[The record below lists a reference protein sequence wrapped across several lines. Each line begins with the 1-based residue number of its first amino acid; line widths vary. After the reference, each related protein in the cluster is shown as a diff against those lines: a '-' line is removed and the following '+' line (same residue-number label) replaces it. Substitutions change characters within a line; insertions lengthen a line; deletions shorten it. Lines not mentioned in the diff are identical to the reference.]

1 MLCWAQVV
9 LYSTAG
15 AYRLM
20 SVRIFAALVLS
31 ALSFGLQAEALNESY
46 AFALLGEPKYAT
58 DFSHFDYVNPAAP
71 KGGDVRLAAIGTYDN
86 FNRFATRGVPG
97 ERTMELYDT
106 LFTNSDDEPGSYY
119 PLIAESARFPADMR
133 WMELDINARARFQ
146 DGSPITAADVAFTFN
161 KFMTEGVPQFRSY
174 YKGVTVKAISRLTVR
189 IELPKANRE
198 QILSLLSLRVLPESF
213 WKNHKLN
220 EPLSTPPLAS
230 GPYKIGDYRLGQ
242 YITYQRVRDYW
253 AANLPVNRGR
263 YNFDSIRYDYYLD
276 DKVSLE
282 AFKAGAYDFRI
293 EPSPKS
299 WATQYQGGNFARN
312 YIIKQ
317 DETNQA
323 AQNTRWLA
331 FNLQKPLFADRRVRE
346 AIGLAFDFNW
356 MNKALYYN
364 AYQRADSYFQNTAY
378 AARGYPDA
386 AELALLAPLKGQ
398 IPPEVF
404 TSIYQPPSSDG
415 SGNDRQNL
423 LKATQLLKEAG
434 WVVKNQKLVNAK
446 TGQPFTFELMLLSGS
461 NFQYVLPFRHN
472 LQRLG
477 IEMQIR
483 EVDASQYTRRMRERD
498 FDMMSTVYMAM
509 PFPSAD
515 LQILWDSQYIDSS
528 YNTAGV
534 KDPAVDSLVRQI
546 AAHQGDE
553 KALLPLGRALDRV
566 LTWNNYMLPMW
577 YSNHDRYAYWDKF
590 STPPIRPAYAIGF
603 DNWWYDVN
611 KAARLPAQRQ

>member
-1 MLCWAQVV
+1 M
-9 LYSTAG
+9 
-15 AYRLM
+15 
-20 SVRIFAALVLS
+20 
-31 ALSFGLQAEALNESY
+31 
-46 AFALLGEPKYAT
+46 
-58 DFSHFDYVNPAAP
+58 
-71 KGGDVRLAAIGTYDN
+71 
-86 FNRFATRGVPG
+86 
-97 ERTMELYDT
+97 
-106 LFTNSDDEPGSYY
+106 
-119 PLIAESARFPADMR
+119 
-133 WMELDINARARFQ
+133 
-146 DGSPITAADVAFTFN
+146 
-161 KFMTEGVPQFRSY
+161 
-174 YKGVTVKAISRLTVR
+174 TVR

-331 FNLQKPLFADRRVRE
+331 NKKKKPLFADRRVRE

-483 EVDASQYTRRMRERD
+483 EIDASQYTRRMRERD

-528 YNTAGV
+528 YNTPGV

-553 KALLPLGRALDRV
+553 NALLPLGRALDRV

-577 YSNHDRYAYWDKF
+577 YSSHDRYAYWDKF
-590 STPPIRPAYAIGF
+590 STPSVRPAYAIGF

>member
-1 MLCWAQVV
+1 
-9 LYSTAG
+9 
-15 AYRLM
+15 M

-242 YITYQRVRDYW
+242 YITYQRVKDYW

-263 YNFDSIRYDYYLD
+263 WNFDTLRYDYYLD
-276 DKVSLE
+276 DNVALE
-282 AFKAGAYDFRI
+282 AFKAGAFDFRI

-323 AQNTRWLA
+323 AQDTRWLA
-331 FNLQKPLFADRRVRE
+331 FNIQRPVFSDRRVRE
-346 AIGLAFDFNW
+346 AISLAFDFEW
-356 MNKALYYN
+356 MNKALFYG
-364 AYQRADSYFQNTAY
+364 AYSRANSYFQNTDY

-386 AELALLAPLKGQ
+386 DELVLLAPLKGQ
-398 IPPEVF
+398 VPPEVF

-566 LTWNNYMLPMW
+566 LTWNYYMLPMW
-577 YSNHDRYAYWDKF
+577 YLGQPRSPCALLGQILHACRA
-590 STPPIRPAYAIGF
+590 PGLCAG
-603 DNWWYDVN
+603 
-611 KAARLPAQRQ
+611 L

>member
-1 MLCWAQVV
+1 
-9 LYSTAG
+9 
-15 AYRLM
+15 M

-31 ALSFGLQAEALNESY
+31 ALSFGLRAEALNESY

-71 KGGDVRLAAIGTYDN
+71 KSGDVRLAAIGTYDN

-230 GPYKIGDYRLGQ
+230 GPYKIADYRLGQ

-483 EVDASQYTRRMRERD
+483 EIDASQYTRRMRERD

-590 STPPIRPAYAIGF
+590 STPSIRPAYAIGF

>member
-1 MLCWAQVV
+1 MA
-9 LYSTAG
+9 
-15 AYRLM
+15 
-20 SVRIFAALVLS
+20 
-31 ALSFGLQAEALNESY
+31 
-46 AFALLGEPKYAT
+46 
-58 DFSHFDYVNPAAP
+58 
-71 KGGDVRLAAIGTYDN
+71 
-86 FNRFATRGVPG
+86 
-97 ERTMELYDT
+97 
-106 LFTNSDDEPGSYY
+106 
-119 PLIAESARFPADMR
+119 
-133 WMELDINARARFQ
+133 
-146 DGSPITAADVAFTFN
+146 
-161 KFMTEGVPQFRSY
+161 
-174 YKGVTVKAISRLTVR
+174 
-189 IELPKANRE
+189 
-198 QILSLLSLRVLPESF
+198 
-213 WKNHKLN
+213 
-220 EPLSTPPLAS
+220 
-230 GPYKIGDYRLGQ
+230 
-242 YITYQRVRDYW
+242 
-253 AANLPVNRGR
+253 
-263 YNFDSIRYDYYLD
+263 
-276 DKVSLE
+276 LE

-317 DETNQA
+317 DESNRA

-346 AIGLAFDFNW
+346 AIGTAFDFNW

-364 AYQRADSYFQNTAY
+364 AYQRADSYFQTPPTPPVATRTPPNWPCWHRSKAV
-378 AARGYPDA
+378 
-386 AELALLAPLKGQ
+386 
-398 IPPEVF
+398 PPEVF

-534 KDPAVDSLVRQI
+534 KDPAVDSPVRQI

-553 KALLPLGRALDRV
+553 KPCCR
-566 LTWNNYMLPMW
+566 
-577 YSNHDRYAYWDKF
+577 S
-590 STPPIRPAYAIGF
+590 
-603 DNWWYDVN
+603 
-611 KAARLPAQRQ
+611 AARWTGC